1 MRLAIV
7 LGLILT
13 GCMPPDK
20 PAEPDAG
27 PPVAVD
33 DGWCIDTPPPQPV
46 PGTGQEAP
54 EYPEEFAICLHE
66 EERWLLVLYITS
78 LRDWS
83 EDLYAARRCD

>member
-1 MRLAIV
+1 MKLAIV

-13 GCMPPDK
+13 GCMPPES

-33 DGWCIDTPPPQPV
+33 DSWCIDTPPPQPV
-46 PGTGQEAP
+46 PGTGDPAP

-66 EERWLLVLYITS
+66 EERTLLVLYMAS
-78 LRDWS
+78 LRAWS
-83 EDLYAARRCD
+83 EQQYATYRCE